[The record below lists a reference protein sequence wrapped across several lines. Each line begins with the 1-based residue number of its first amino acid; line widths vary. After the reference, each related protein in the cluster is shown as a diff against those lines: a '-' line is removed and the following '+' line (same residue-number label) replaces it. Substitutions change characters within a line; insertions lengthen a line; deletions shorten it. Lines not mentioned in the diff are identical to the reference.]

1 MPTSKIRSAVAFA
14 CALGFALVAVP
25 QAAAKVYW
33 TNNTTNTI
41 GAANLAGTDVNQS
54 LIVAGGGPYGL
65 AVRDS
70 VLYWSNNSS
79 IGRADIFGPMFSQNF
94 ITATNPRGVAID
106 GNYVYWATDTAGVD
120 TIARANLDGTGTN
133 QNFIT
138 GVDDPEGVAVDGGHI
153 YWANS
158 GLARIGRAN
167 LDGTSKNQNFIT
179 TGGGPFGVAVDGG
192 HIYWANLFNDTIAR
206 ANLDGTNVNQ
216 SFITGA
222 SSPRGV
228 AVDGQH
234 VYWGNTGP
242 NTIGRANLDG
252 SGVNQSLIATAN
264 FPYGVAVTPLDT
276 GITQGPSGT
285 ITSSAATFA
294 FAASEPAGFE
304 CRLDTQPLAA
314 CGSQTTY
321 SSLANGPHVLQVRA
335 RDSAGNVDPT
345 PAARA
350 FVVNAPVVNAPDTTK
365 PKLTNLKLSRTR
377 FSAAASGSALAKAT
391 AKSGVK
397 VSYTLTEVADVRFTV
412 ERRKAGRVVNGK
424 CRARTNA
431 NERRKKC
438 DLKLKGSATHKGKLG
453 KNSLRFRGRLNG
465 RRISRGNYYLIAT
478 AKDAAGNT
486 ASRKKVK
493 FTIVKR

>member
-1 MPTSKIRSAVAFA
+1 VAFA

-252 SGVNQSLIATAN
+252 SGVNQSLIATA
-264 FPYGVAVTPLDT
+264 P
-276 GITQGPSGT
+276 
-285 ITSSAATFA
+285 
-294 FAASEPAGFE
+294 
-304 CRLDTQPLAA
+304 
-314 CGSQTTY
+314 
-321 SSLANGPHVLQVRA
+321 RA
-335 RDSAGNVDPT
+335 RSRHPPRRSPSPRASRPASNAGSTRSRLPPVARRRPT
-345 PAARA
+345 AAWPTARM
-350 FVVNAPVVNAPDTTK
+350 
-365 PKLTNLKLSRTR
+365 SYRC
-377 FSAAASGSALAKAT
+377 ALATRPAT
-391 AKSGVK
+391 S
-397 VSYTLTEVADVRFTV
+397 TPPRPP
-412 ERRKAGRVVNGK
+412 
-424 CRARTNA
+424 AR
-431 NERRKKC
+431 
-438 DLKLKGSATHKGKLG
+438 SSSTHP
-453 KNSLRFRGRLNG
+453 SSTHPIRP
-465 RRISRGNYYLIAT
+465 SRN
-478 AKDAAGNT
+478 
-486 ASRKKVK
+486 
-493 FTIVKR
+493 

>member
-1 MPTSKIRSAVAFA
+1 
-14 CALGFALVAVP
+14 
-25 QAAAKVYW
+25 
-33 TNNTTNTI
+33 
-41 GAANLAGTDVNQS
+41 
-54 LIVAGGGPYGL
+54 
-65 AVRDS
+65 
-70 VLYWSNNSS
+70 
-79 IGRADIFGPMFSQNF
+79 
-94 ITATNPRGVAID
+94 
-106 GNYVYWATDTAGVD
+106 
-120 TIARANLDGTGTN
+120 
-133 QNFIT
+133 
-138 GVDDPEGVAVDGGHI
+138 
-153 YWANS
+153 
-158 GLARIGRAN
+158 
-167 LDGTSKNQNFIT
+167 
-179 TGGGPFGVAVDGG
+179 VAVDGG
-192 HIYWANLFNDTIAR
+192 HIYWANLFSDTIGR
-206 ANLDGTNVNQ
+206 ANLDGTGVNQ

-222 SSPRGV
+222 STPVGV

-234 VYWGNTGP
+234 VYWGNQGP
-242 NTIGRANLDG
+242 RTIGRANLDG

-264 FPYGVAVTPLDT
+264 LPYGVAVTPLDT

-465 RRISRGNYYLIAT
+465 RRISSGNYYLIAT
-478 AKDAAGNT
+478 GKDGAGNT